1 MIADLI
7 NSDYS
12 VRLITRNVM
21 AVLSSD
27 SGYTDHFAYNIKHET
42 RYIINNDTETDS
54 ENVVAFITRD
64 YNSRENIFRY
74 VTKRFDVDK
83 FSEYLNFFNKNHLLW
98 LHFSDL
104 SSSDRLLVEILI
116 ALLHNK
122 KIIFLDYFDDAPFA
136 NDMISLL
143 FKIGLDDR
151 LIIYPCKDISFGINN
166 STCQCYVKNRA
177 QAKIQSRFS
186 EDYLEKELNLSSIR
200 YDSSRPLV
208 YHKHMYDIVPSSYK
222 YSIYELVLIFIFNI
236 RLLCIKAFNWSVR
249 I

>member
-1 MIADLI
+1 M
-7 NSDYS
+7 
-12 VRLITRNVM
+12 
-21 AVLSSD
+21 LSSD
-27 SGYTDHFAYNIKHET
+27 SGYTYHFAYNIKHAT
-42 RYIINNDTETDS
+42 RYIINNNTETDS

-104 SSSDRLLVEILI
+104 SNSDRLLVEILI

-143 FKIGLDDR
+143 FTY
-151 LIIYPCKDISFGINN
+151 II
-166 STCQCYVKNRA
+166 TKNFI
-177 QAKIQSRFS
+177 KV
-186 EDYLEKELNLSSIR
+186 NLF
-200 YDSSRPLV
+200 Y
-208 YHKHMYDIVPSSYK
+208 
-222 YSIYELVLIFIFNI
+222 
-236 RLLCIKAFNWSVR
+236 
-249 I
+249 